1 MSKKGFDSFEELI
14 ERASKFVESQG
25 GKWDH
30 MAWLEFLSDMQK
42 QGFHLSHDMQSYLG
56 SMLESMKKLNSTLMS
71 TKGFENVLL
80 DISESTISFIKK
92 TKGTWDHA
100 GWENFIKD
108 VQKTGVSLT
117 EETTTY
123 LGGVLEAAKELYMFP
138 MKSTKNSETDKKPAG
153 KGKE

>member
-1 MSKKGFDSFEELI
+1 MSKKGFDSFEELM
-14 ERASKFVESQG
+14 ERASKFVELQG

-30 MAWLEFLSDMQK
+30 MAWLEFLSEMQK

-56 SMLESMKKLNSTLMS
+56 SMLESMKKLYGTFMS

-80 DISESTISFIKK
+80 DISESTIIFIKK
-92 TKGTWDHA
+92 TKGTWDHV
-100 GWENFIKD
+100 GWEAFIKD
-108 VQKTGVSLT
+108 VQKTGISLT

-138 MKSTKNSETDKKPAG
+138 MKSLKPAEKG

>member
-1 MSKKGFDSFEELI
+1 MSKKSFDSFEELI

-42 QGFHLSHDMQSYLG
+42 QGFNLSHDMQSYLG
-56 SMLESMKKLNSTLMS
+56 SMLESMKKLYGTVMS

-80 DISESTISFIKK
+80 DISENTISFIKK
-92 TKGTWDHA
+92 TKGTWDHI
-100 GWENFIKD
+100 GWEAFIKD

-138 MKSTKNSETDKKPAG
+138 MKSTTEKKG